1 MIVHCLYLINRT
13 VPLNRSPFSLI
24 MKVTTE
30 IRTFLLIKIMTNKN
44 IHKQTLENALSTQQ
58 HFHENCFSADA
69 HDK

>member
-1 MIVHCLYLINRT
+1 
-13 VPLNRSPFSLI
+13 

-30 IRTFLLIKIMTNKN
+30 IRTSLLIKIMTNKN
-44 IHKQTLENALSTQQ
+44 IHKQTLENALSNQQ